1 MAKRILLMPA
11 YNEERTILDVLE
23 RAHPYVDMMIIV
35 NDGSTDR
42 TAMLVSSWAQ
52 AHQAIQLLTLPQNQ
66 GMSGALLTGF
76 AYIWQLVKA
85 GALSTDDV
93 LINID
98 ADGQHL
104 PEEIPLALDAMDKA
118 GVDVLLGQRSLE
130 HYPWFKHVGNWGLSL
145 WASLL
150 SGFRYRDVEC
160 GFRLMRLAVLDDL
173 VAYFTGRRYGCAQ
186 EIGIITARRGWKIHN
201 SFPTEISYYRHGA
214 RVRDGVVNLVMGL
227 LAFLRVTLRIR
238 HASRERVIQVLQQTK
253 VIEAERWLASS

>member
-1 MAKRILLMPA
+1 MPKRILLMPA

-23 RAHPYVDMMIIV
+23 RAYPHVDMMIIV

-42 TAMLVSSWAQ
+42 TAMLVNSWAE
-52 AHQAIQLLTLPQNQ
+52 AHHATQLLTLPQNQ
-66 GMSGALLTGF
+66 GMSGALLVGF
-76 AYIWQLVKA
+76 AYIWKLVQD
-85 GALSTDDV
+85 GALSPDDV

-104 PEEIPLALDAMDKA
+104 PEEIPLAMEALEQT
-118 GVDVLLGQRSLE
+118 GVDVLLGRRSLQ

-150 SGFRYRDVEC
+150 TGFRYHDVEC
-160 GFRLMRLAVLDDL
+160 GFRLMRLAALDDL
-173 VAYFTGRRYGCAQ
+173 IAYFTGRRYGCAQ

-227 LAFLRVTLRIR
+227 LAFLRVTFRIR
-238 HASRERVIQVLQQTK
+238 HASHERVGQVLRQIR
-253 VIEAERWLASS
+253 VIEAERCLASY